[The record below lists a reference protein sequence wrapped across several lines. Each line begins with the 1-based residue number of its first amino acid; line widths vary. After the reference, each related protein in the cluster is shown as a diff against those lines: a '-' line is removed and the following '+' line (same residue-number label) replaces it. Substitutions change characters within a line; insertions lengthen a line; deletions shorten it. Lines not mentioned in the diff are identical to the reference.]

1 MPLAANGA
9 GEDDDAPSQPWPQYM
24 GSANKMGPCPTTPH
38 RWAGYG
44 CGQQRVRAWDIDDP
58 VINWVGSE
66 DGGVTTYGSLI
77 LDLSANVV
85 RSEAA
90 QERCAA
96 GDMFALVID
105 SHDGSSTPCG

>member
-1 MPLAANGA
+1 M
-9 GEDDDAPSQPWPQYM
+9 DAVSNVSVL
-24 GSANKMGPCPTTPH
+24 GT
-38 RWAGYG
+38 
-44 CGQQRVRAWDIDDP
+44 IDDP

-85 RSEAA
+85 RSDAA
-90 QERCAA
+90 QERCAI

-105 SHDGSSTPCG
+105 SPDGSDHTMRLITGDDAKIAW